1 MFFRHQKKNDLV
13 LSHLVAYSARLTGIR
28 GRRLGRKGAGLRFLR
43 SLREAYFPNCSRLC
57 HFGRGKDRWKRGGDH
72 LPRPPLLTPIPISR
86 VDLVVHSLK
95 DLPTV
100 LPPGFTIGAICK

>member
-1 MFFRHQKKNDLV
+1 MWVSEASEKEGVLV
-13 LSHLVAYSARLTGIR
+13 LSHLAAGN
-28 GRRLGRKGAGLRFLR
+28 AGLAPGGGERRGCGRAGPWLRVLR
-43 SLREAYFPNCSRLC
+43 SRTGL
-57 HFGRGKDRWKRGGDH
+57 
-72 LPRPPLLTPIPISR
+72 LPDLLQAHTGVEEGWGPAAGSLLLASLSCLSR